1 MRPFPEISKSGLF
14 AFLLIGCTLAAIPS
28 AQAQFSELAQLNN
41 SPLQILPLYDFAA
54 AQAADPADSICQRF
68 AAGSVAQTPPQL
80 VSQNGLLEVTFHF
93 RTTVDAQGLTRY
105 CYVTD
110 TGLESPT
117 LVVNPGDQLTL
128 HFEND
133 ISGTAASASARQMP
147 GMVMRHASAAA
158 SGDCNAQTMDA
169 TSTNLHFHG
178 FNASPTC
185 HQDEVLHTLIAA
197 GQTFDYSVQV
207 PANEPAGLYWY
218 HPHPHGFSEG
228 QVIGGASG
236 ALIVQGIQ
244 NFNPAVA
251 GLPTRVFMI
260 RDQKLTAAEQSIS
273 GGVKPAN
280 DLSLNFVPVTYPNYQ
295 PAIIQTPALEKEFW
309 RVANTSA
316 DTLVDLQ
323 YLINGTAQQIT
334 VVAIDGVPLT
344 DASGNPTTSIKTDAV
359 LPPGTRAEFIVT
371 TPPAGATA
379 QLVTLTWNNGTGFDI
394 DPGRPLADIVAS
406 ASSGRRSCCSSGVRY
421 AAS

>member
-1 MRPFPEISKSGLF
+1 M
-14 AFLLIGCTLAAIPS
+14 
-28 AQAQFSELAQLNN
+28 
-41 SPLQILPLYDFAA
+41 
-54 AQAADPADSICQRF
+54 
-68 AAGSVAQTPPQL
+68 
-80 VSQNGLLEVTFHF
+80 
-93 RTTVDAQGLTRY
+93 
-105 CYVTD
+105 
-110 TGLESPT
+110 
-117 LVVNPGDQLTL
+117 
-128 HFEND
+128 
-133 ISGTAASASARQMP
+133 
-147 GMVMRHASAAA
+147 
-158 SGDCNAQTMDA
+158 
-169 TSTNLHFHG
+169 
-178 FNASPTC
+178 
-185 HQDEVLHTLIAA
+185 LHTLIAA

-251 GLPTRVFMI
+251 GLLTRVFMI
-260 RDQKLTAAEQSIS
+260 RDQKLTVAEENTS

-295 PAIIQTPALEKEFW
+295 PAIIQTPASEKEFW
-309 RVANTSA
+309 RVANTV

-323 YLINGTAQQIT
+323 YLIDGTAQQIT
-334 VVAIDGVPLT
+334 IVAIDGVPLT

-359 LPPGTRAEFIVT
+359 LPPGARAEFIVT

-394 DPGRPLADIVAS
+394 DPGRPLADLVSS
-406 ASSGRRSCCSSGVRY
+406 ASSGDVRV
-421 AAS
+421 AALASATRLPEVTQSLPVSRFAALSEAATTASRKLYFSVNSDFSQFYVTLDGRTPAPSI